1 MRTYRATADFA
12 LSADP
17 ESSAW
22 RGVAGV
28 IAATDPYGRPLPNA
42 RTEVRSRWTPD
53 NLYFLFISHYESLY
67 GRPNPTPEKEAWGL
81 WDYDVVEVF
90 IGNDLQNI
98 NLYKEFE
105 VSPDGEFVDLDVD
118 RQRKGKEVDWLW
130 NSGLK
135 YKTRID
141 RDHKIW
147 ICEMQIPWRS
157 IDTRTPKT
165 GNELRLNLY
174 RIEGG
179 PPEPQVHRLA
189 SNRQSQL
196 SHSGKIRTATSRR
209 LSETR
214 VDRHEI
220 GTSVRHPQYSC
231 ERIDRS
237 ILRNRDRIYI
247 RGSLAVI

>member
-1 MRTYRATADFA
+1 MTSAFKVLCCGLLLNWLVAADDPAVMRTYRATADFA

-17 ESSAW
+17 ESSTW

-28 IAATDPYGRPLPNA
+28 LAATDPYGRPLPNA

-81 WDYDVVEVF
+81 WDYDVVEAF

-118 RQRKGKEVDWLW
+118 RGRKGKEVDWLW

-157 IDTRTPKT
+157 IATRTPKT
-165 GNELRLNLY
+165 GAELRLNLY

-179 PPEPQVHRLA
+179 PPNRKYIVWRPIDNPSYHTPEKFGRL
-189 SNRQSQL
+189 
-196 SHSGKIRTATSRR
+196 R
-209 LSETR
+209 L
-214 VDRHEI
+214 VD
-220 GTSVRHPQYSC
+220 
-231 ERIDRS
+231 
-237 ILRNRDRIYI
+237 
-247 RGSLAVI
+247 